1 MTMVIARGH
10 MVVGLLLGRENTVMA
25 ARAPKSRFMA
35 DWLDLAGRIEGFR
48 FVPADVAVA
57 AKSTT
62 LPSGFHPD
70 PADRLSWR

>member
-1 MTMVIARGH
+1 
-10 MVVGLLLGRENTVMA
+10 
-25 ARAPKSRFMA
+25 MA